1 MKNIALAIALAAAS
15 FASGMDTRYVEIKST
30 NDVHAIASIPEW
42 RRGVDTNGVTITV
55 CIGGAVISGGP
66 LCYPLSR
73 ELEFDA
79 DGRLVRASPVMYMQ
93 GVTTRGGRHDGPIS
107 DVLLESFY
115 RWNPESAPPDERR
128 NRSIRLA
135 ELMRK
140 QERLRIEREKR
151 AQQEAEER
159 EKASN
164 R

>member
-1 MKNIALAIALAAAS
+1 MKNIVLAIALAAS
-15 FASGMDTRYVEIKST
+15 TFAHGMDTRYVEIKST
-30 NDVHAIASIPEW
+30 NDIHAIASIPEW

-55 CIGGAVISGGP
+55 CIGGAVISGSP

-115 RWNPESAPPDERR
+115 RWNPEAAPPDVRHRMEQ
-128 NRSIRLA
+128 
-135 ELMRK
+135 ELKEM
-140 QERLRIEREKR
+140 IERQR
-151 AQQEAEER
+151 R
-159 EKASN
+159 